1 MTKRLRYTGGG
12 YGGSINGIPARDLT
26 DEDIARLKLDADE
39 LIRGGLYINA
49 VPDAPAWPQETPAEV
64 GDEDA
69 EAKADQPDYEDK
81 ASRPRRRGRKSGE

>member
-1 MTKRLRYTGGG
+1 MTIRLRYTGGG

-26 DEDIARLKLDADE
+26 DEDIARLKLNADE

-49 VPDAPAWPQETPAEV
+49 VPDAPTWPRETPADA

-69 EAKADQPDYEDK
+69 AAKAEQPDYEDK
-81 ASRPRRRGRKSGE
+81 AVRSRRRSRKSDK